1 MNYKSIL
8 KFLSLIGVILSL
20 FFLSEALIGYI
31 YRENIKKFLIFDGY
45 LFSISFFIL
54 FLLRKH
60 KIELKV
66 KDSILAVNLLWIF
79 LGLIGAVPLVLY
91 TGISFASGFFEA
103 VSGFTTTGATVFSDI
118 ESLPHLILFH
128 RSLMH
133 WLGGMGVVVL
143 SVGLLSMIN
152 PTGGMSLFKAES
164 TGITMEKLTPKIK
177 DTAKSLWMVYL
188 VLTLLDMMA
197 LMIFGMDWF
206 DAINHAFSTIST
218 GGFSTKNASMGY
230 WSNDGIIWITT
241 FFMIFSGINFLAHI
255 KLLNQDASGYKSE
268 EVKWYL
274 IIFIV
279 LSVLLTYYHAQASHD
294 SLHHS
299 AKHSFFTIASVM
311 TTTGFAT
318 VDYGL
323 WSPGAIIL
331 IFTAMF
337 IGGNA
342 GSTAG
347 GVKVIRYV
355 IIFKTIFS
363 ELKRIVKP
371 NSLISVFVDKTKVQ
385 ERVLATVFVFFVLY
399 IISLVVTSFYIY
411 MQGYDAMTAI
421 SGALAMIG
429 NIGPGF
435 SKVDPAC
442 NFGFFSDGDKIF
454 LSFAMIVGRLECFT
468 FFVLFTPVF
477 WKKF

>member
-1 MNYKSIL
+1 
-8 KFLSLIGVILSL
+8 L
-20 FFLSEALIGYI
+20 FFLLDALIGYI
-31 YRENIKKFLIFDGY
+31 YHEDIKRFLIFDA
-45 LFSISFFIL
+45 SFLVLNLLIF
-54 FLLRKH
+54 FLLKSHRLD
-60 KIELKV
+60 LKV

-79 LGLIGAVPLVLY
+79 LGLVGAIPLVLY
-91 TGISFASGFFEA
+91 TNISFASGFFEA

-118 ESLPHLILFH
+118 ESLPHLVLFH

-152 PTGGMSLFKAES
+152 PTGGLSLFKAES
-164 TGITMEKLTPKIK
+164 TGIALEKLTPKIK

-188 VLTLLDMMA
+188 VLTFVDMMV

-218 GGFSTKNASMGY
+218 GGFSTKNASLGY
-230 WSNDGIIWITT
+230 WSNDGIIWATT
-241 FFMIFSGINFLAHI
+241 IFMLFSGINFLAHI

-268 EVKWYL
+268 EVKWYIL
-274 IIFIV
+274 IFFILSIF
-279 LSVLLTYYHAQASHD
+279 LTYYHAQVSHD

-323 WSPGAIIL
+323 WSQGAIVL

-337 IGGNA
+337 LGGNA

-363 ELKRIVKP
+363 ELKKIVKP
-371 NSLISVFVDKTKVQ
+371 NSLISVFVDGRKVQ

-442 NFGFFSDGDKIF
+442 NFGFFSDSDKVF

>member
-1 MNYKSIL
+1 
-8 KFLSLIGVILSL
+8 
-20 FFLSEALIGYI
+20 
-31 YRENIKKFLIFDGY
+31 
-45 LFSISFFIL
+45 
-54 FLLRKH
+54 
-60 KIELKV
+60 
-66 KDSILAVNLLWIF
+66 
-79 LGLIGAVPLVLY
+79 
-91 TGISFASGFFEA
+91 
-103 VSGFTTTGATVFSDI
+103 
-118 ESLPHLILFH
+118 
-128 RSLMH
+128 
-133 WLGGMGVVVL
+133 
-143 SVGLLSMIN
+143 
-152 PTGGMSLFKAES
+152 
-164 TGITMEKLTPKIK
+164 
-177 DTAKSLWMVYL
+177 MVYI
-188 VLTLLDMMA
+188 VLTFVDMIA

-206 DAINHAFSTIST
+206 DAINHAFSTVST
-218 GGFSTKNASMGY
+218 GGFSTKNASLGY
-230 WSNDGIIWITT
+230 WSSYDSIIWVTT
-241 FFMIFSGINFLAHI
+241 VFMLLSGINFLAYVRV
-255 KLLNQDASGYKSE
+255 LNQDISGFKSE
-268 EVKWYL
+268 EVRWYI
-274 IIFIV
+274 IIFLI
-279 LSVLLTYYHAQASHD
+279 LSVLLTYFHASIGGD
-294 SLHHS
+294 SILHS

-323 WSPGAIIL
+323 WSHGAIAL

-363 ELKRIVKP
+363 ELKRVVKP
-371 NSLISVFVDKTKVQ
+371 NSLISVFVDAKKVQ
-385 ERVLATVFVFFVLY
+385 DRVLATVFVFFLLY
-399 IISLVVTSFYIY
+399 LISLVTTALYIY
-411 MQGYDAMTAI
+411 IQGYDAMTSI

-442 NFGFFSDGDKIF
+442 NFGFFSDGDKVF